1 MKCNSEVNLS
11 KKCYCIRGIEDR
23 YINAVNENRI
33 YQACL
38 NVLLNS
44 AEFSAKILLDFCL
57 CNEINYELLAK
68 VSIIGATHNNSHAY
82 AHHGLFQKY

>member
-11 KKCYCIRGIEDR
+11 KKRYSIRGVEDR

-33 YQACL
+33 FKLDYFL
-38 NVLLNS
+38 PNS
-44 AEFSAKILLDFCL
+44 AEFSAKILQDFCL
-57 CNEINYELLAK
+57 SNEINGELLAK
-68 VSIIGATHNNSHAY
+68 VLIMGATHNNSHTH